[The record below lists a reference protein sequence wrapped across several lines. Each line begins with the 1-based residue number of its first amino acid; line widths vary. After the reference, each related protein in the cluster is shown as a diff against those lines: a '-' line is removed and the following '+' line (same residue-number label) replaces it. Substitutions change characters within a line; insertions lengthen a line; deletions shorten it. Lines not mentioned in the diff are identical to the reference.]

1 MANEQQLN
9 AAISFL
15 ATYAGNYGKRK
26 EIILS
31 LEERCGKL
39 KAAVE
44 EYRKTKEQI
53 DVLRAQNK
61 SEEKFLINM
70 KNMIEHNEIG
80 IGEGPLF
87 NQKPEE
93 THANQQ

>member
-1 MANEQQLN
+1 MTQQLD

-15 ATYAGNYGKRK
+15 NNYAENFGRRK
-26 EIILS
+26 ELISS
-31 LEERCGKL
+31 LIAKIEKL
-39 KAAVE
+39 KPAVE
-44 EYRKTKEQI
+44 DYRKIKEQL
-53 DVLRAQNK
+53 DSLQSQNK

-87 NQKPEE
+87 DQTKPE
-93 THANQQ
+93 